1 MKTMKKNILLLCVLF
16 STYSIYSQTAITSSG
31 GTAIGEGGS
40 ATYSIGQL
48 VYTTQIQNNV
58 SIAQGV
64 QQAYEF
70 QEVLS
75 NLEILTTNLTLLAYP
90 NPTSDNFVL
99 SISDNFQDN
108 LTYIL
113 FDVQGKPCINGIIR
127 DLTTQI
133 SIQNFAN
140 GIYFLRV
147 ANPNSSIKVFKII
160 KQ

>member
-1 MKTMKKNILLLCVLF
+1 MKKNILLLCVLF
-16 STYSIYSQTAITSSG
+16 STFSIYSQTAITSSG

-70 QEVLS
+70 QVLS
-75 NLEILTTNLTLLAYP
+75 NLDVLTTNLILLAYP

-108 LTYIL
+108 LTYTL
-113 FDVQGKPCINGIIR
+113 FDIQGKQIINGDIKYPI
-127 DLTTQI
+127 TQI

-147 ANPNSSIKVFKII
+147 AHPNSSIKVIKII

>member
-1 MKTMKKNILLLCVLF
+1 LCVLF
-16 STYSIYSQTAITSSG
+16 GTYSIYSQTAITSSG

-70 QEVLS
+70 QVLS
-75 NLEILTTNLTLLAYP
+75 NLDVLTTNLTLLAYP

-108 LTYIL
+108 LAYTL
-113 FDVQGKPCINGIIR
+113 FDIQGKQLLTGDIR
-127 DLTTQI
+127 DSKTQI
-133 SIQNFAN
+133 TIQNFAN
-140 GIYFLRV
+140 GIYFLKV
-147 ANPNSSIKVFKII
+147 TKQSLSIKVFKII
-160 KQ
+160 KK